1 MIIFKLWTFIM
12 ALNFFSHFQQLNGFP
27 LVWICSW
34 VFKAHDVVNFLSNFK
49 QLNGF
54 PLVWIL
60 SCIFKWLACVS
71 FLLHLEQP
79 NGFSSVWILLRV
91 FKWHTGVNCSSHFE
105 QLNSFSSA
113 WILSWAF
120 KLWSRL
126 NLFEQT
132 KQLDGFYR
140 LISLSLMRQIS
151 IGQCVSVKYFHDK
164 GVAWSQTKPSIPEST
179 QMRIHTAAQSVI
191 RHWPHQEL
199 CRPTIRSLR
208 MRNHSTGQ
216 CVIRNSVKWV
226 FCTNAH
232 KKLIWFHM
240 KELSEHWEQ
249 LPYSNRIS
257 QWLTEFGPLPWQAK
271 QTVSALCQL

>member
-1 MIIFKLWTFIM
+1 
-12 ALNFFSHFQQLNGFP
+12 
-27 LVWICSW
+27 
-34 VFKAHDVVNFLSNFK
+34 
-49 QLNGF
+49 
-54 PLVWIL
+54 
-60 SCIFKWLACVS
+60 
-71 FLLHLEQP
+71 
-79 NGFSSVWILLRV
+79 
-91 FKWHTGVNCSSHFE
+91 
-105 QLNSFSSA
+105 
-113 WILSWAF
+113 
-120 KLWSRL
+120 
-126 NLFEQT
+126 
-132 KQLDGFYR
+132 
-140 LISLSLMRQIS
+140 MRQIS

-208 MRNHSTGQ
+208 MTNHSTAQ

-249 LPYSNRIS
+249 LNGLLPV
-257 QWLTEFGPLPWQAK
+257 WTHLTEFLWTDSMHDQIIF
-271 QTVSALCQL
+271 SCLRISCILCRKFNAYKYAPTNAHKTLIWFDMKEFTLIKNHLLSSLKWKYRYSEKNLTKNPSGTQSYLRYYWW